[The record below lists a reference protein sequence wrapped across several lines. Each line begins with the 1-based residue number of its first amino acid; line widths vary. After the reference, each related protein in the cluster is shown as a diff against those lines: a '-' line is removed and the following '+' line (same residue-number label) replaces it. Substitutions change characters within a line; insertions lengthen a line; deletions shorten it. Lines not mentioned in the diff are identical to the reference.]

1 MSQEK
6 KPQVDDLTKLRR
18 ILDNSSD
25 PALESL
31 LSHNEKTLE
40 SVRRRLHGDSVK
52 PPSQSAGFFPRLTSM
67 EPKVY
72 VHEITPVSPRF
83 IPPLPKIEPSAPLP
97 KFKLVSE
104 PKPTEQIQSEEPLF
118 NSENLFE
125 VEKADFNLPE
135 FVEVTPREPSP
146 PAPETE
152 QQKQHED
159 TSSNQPELPEW
170 QPVEEEHQPEQ
181 PQPDEPL
188 TDETIPEFEQIST
201 PTTPEEPE
209 KQLEEEPV
217 PEKQA
222 FMDTSGEVQTEESL
236 EPSFQILSK
245 WETREAK
252 KVQRAKEREAKKLQK
267 IERKRSREVQKEEE
281 RRAKQTME
289 EQPPAPPLQEEHKA
303 PSEFES
309 TIQTSWMK
317 IDFDAFNGIESID
330 EVTAELLYTHGYFS
344 IDNIK
349 DATLDDLVQ
358 IRGIRRKLAK
368 QIKKEIEQKTFVSGS
383 QEFVPFT
390 QKTTKKKPSTKK
402 LKDAAEWESYSVRN
416 KPRQSS
422 PSVCTYKGYTLFK
435 RETTRNKK
443 KTTIHFFSKEK
454 PAKGHPTQLP
464 DGYQI
469 AVNKKTRVPYL
480 KKTR

>member
-31 LSHNEKTLE
+31 LSHNEKILE
-40 SVRRRLHGDSVK
+40 SVRRRLRGDSVY
-52 PPSQSAGFFPRLTSM
+52 PSSQSAGFFPRFTSM
-67 EPKVY
+67 EPKVFI
-72 VHEITPVSPRF
+72 HEITPVRPRF
-83 IPPLPKIEPSAPLP
+83 IPPLPKIEPSATLP
-97 KFKLVSE
+97 KFELVSE
-104 PKPTEQIQSEEPLF
+104 SKPPEEIQTQEPIF
-118 NSENLFE
+118 NSESLFE
-125 VEKADFNLPE
+125 VEKADVNLPE

-152 QQKQHED
+152 QQIQQKD
-159 TSSNQPELPEW
+159 TSINQPDLPEW
-170 QPVEEEHQPEQ
+170 QPVEEEHHPEQ
-181 PQPDEPL
+181 PQPDESL
-188 TDETIPEFEQIST
+188 TGETIPEFEQVGIL
-201 PTTPEEPE
+201 TTPEKPE
-209 KQLEEEPV
+209 KQIEEEPG

-222 FMDTSGEVQTEESL
+222 FMDISCEKQAEESL

-252 KVQRAKEREAKKLQK
+252 KAQKAKEREAKKLQK
-267 IERKRSREVQKEEE
+267 VERKRLREVKKEEE

-289 EQPPAPPLQEEHKA
+289 EQPPVPPLQKEQKA
-303 PSEFES
+303 PLEFES
-309 TIQTSWMK
+309 TSQTPWMK
-317 IDFDAFNGIESID
+317 IDLEAFKGIESID
-330 EVTAELLYTHGYFS
+330 ETIAELLYTHGYFS

-383 QEFVPFT
+383 QEFVPLT

-402 LKDAAEWESYSVRN
+402 LKDAAEWESYSVRD
-416 KPRQSS
+416 KPTQSH
-422 PSVCTYKGYTLFK
+422 PSACTYKGYTLFK
-435 RETTRNKK
+435 REMTRNKK

-454 PAKGHPTQLP
+454 PTKGRPTQLP

-469 AVNKKTRVPYL
+469 AVNKKTGVPYL